1 MKKLS
6 PLQKIIVE
14 YLCEG
19 LNTAQVADRL
29 GISVST
35 TQNIISTTLL
45 KMNCKT
51 RAEITAKAVSLGIV
65 TLHTLVDSKVK
76 DIVS

>member
-14 YLCEG
+14 FLCEG
-19 LNTAQVADRL
+19 LNTAQVAERL
-29 GISVST
+29 GISVNT

-45 KMNCKT
+45 KMNCRT
-51 RAEITAKAVSLGIV
+51 RAEITAKAVTLGIV
-65 TLHTLVDSKVK
+65 SLNSLVDSKIK

>member
-19 LNTAQVADRL
+19 LNTAQVAERL

-35 TQNIISTTLL
+35 TQNIVSTTLL

-51 RAEITAKAVSLGIV
+51 RAEVAAKAVALSIV
-65 TLHTLVDSKVK
+65 HLDKVN
-76 DIVS
+76 

>member
-1 MKKLS
+1 MRKLS

-14 YLCEG
+14 FLCEG
-19 LNTAQVADRL
+19 LNTAQVAERL
-29 GISVST
+29 GIGIST

-51 RAEITAKAVSLGIV
+51 RAEVTAKAVTLGIV
-65 TLHTLVDSKVK
+65 SLNSLVDSKVK